1 MAVLY
6 NLEPFEVMK
15 ILYGGKTDGIPEA
28 DFEKNKLERGIEIP
42 QNIKVFLEKYAYMS
56 VNRQDFIKLIHPNIM
71 TPFTFIDSDGTKRP
85 IVCIGRTGEF
95 RAAVCEGNVPDP
107 AVFLIKAAGGPV
119 EITLSNTTVF
129 ELIKGNLFSV
139 FLKMR
144 GNIIADKPEQAV
156 RLLIENNVDPTEIE
170 KAAERSGKYV
180 FCFNE
185 ERQTFVVADYS
196 SGELSRFI
204 FARDDAFINI
214 L

>member
-6 NLEPFEVMK
+6 NLEPFEAMN
-15 ILYGGKTDGIPEA
+15 ILYGGRTDGIPKA
-28 DFEKNKLERGIEIP
+28 DFEKNKAERGIEIP
-42 QNIKVFLEKYAYMS
+42 QNIKLFLEKYAFLS
-56 VNRQDFIKLIHPNIM
+56 VNQQSFVKLIHPNLM
-71 TPFTFIDSDGTKRP
+71 TPYTFTDADGTKLP
-85 IVCIGRTGEF
+85 LVCIGRTGAF
-95 RAAVCEGNVPDP
+95 KAAVCEGNVPDP

-119 EITLSNTTVF
+119 EITLSNTTIF

-144 GNIIADKPEQAV
+144 GNFIADKPEDAV
-156 RLLIENNVDPTEIE
+156 RLLIENDVSPTEID

-185 ERQTFVVADYS
+185 EKQTFVVADYS

-204 FARDDAFINI
+204 FAHDDSFINR
-214 L
+214 